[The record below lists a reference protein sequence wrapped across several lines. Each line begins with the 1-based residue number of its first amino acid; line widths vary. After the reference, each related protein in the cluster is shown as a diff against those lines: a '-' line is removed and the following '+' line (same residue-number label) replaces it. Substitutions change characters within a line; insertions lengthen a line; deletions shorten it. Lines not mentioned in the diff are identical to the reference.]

1 MLNRRSMDG
10 RQSAVSPCIITYQ
23 VTKRSGVDITFGN
36 KALGRNLNQDRRLT
50 RAYGA
55 RMAKKIKSRLAV
67 LSNAPTLSEVP
78 TSKPDRRHQ
87 LKGDRSGQYAVD
99 LIHPHRLIFEPN
111 HEPLPRRADGGI
123 DTDQVTAIR
132 IIEVTDYH

>member
-1 MLNRRSMDG
+1 
-10 RQSAVSPCIITYQ
+10 
-23 VTKRSGVDITFGN
+23 
-36 KALGRNLNQDRRLT
+36 
-50 RAYGA
+50 
-55 RMAKKIKSRLAV
+55 MAKKIKLRLAV

-111 HEPLPRRADGGI
+111 QEPLPRRADGGI
-123 DTDQVTAIR
+123 DTDQVTAIE

>member
-1 MLNRRSMDG
+1 
-10 RQSAVSPCIITYQ
+10 
-23 VTKRSGVDITFGN
+23 
-36 KALGRNLNQDRRLT
+36 
-50 RAYGA
+50 
-55 RMAKKIKSRLAV
+55 MAKKIKLRLAV

-78 TSKPDRRHQ
+78 TSPPDRRHQ

-111 HEPLPRRADGGI
+111 HEPLPRRTDGGI